1 MRKRVEIPEWYRNNR
16 LAELRRENGYTQSHV
31 ADHINC
37 VLKTYQNY
45 EQGRNFPTLQYADSL
60 ANLYSVSID
69 YLLGKSSYT
78 NADNEMISEVT
89 GLTDSSIDC
98 LKTIKF
104 DSDKLKLLNLL
115 MSNYDL
121 FSELLQNLGVMFSQE
136 KMMEFNNLDPSFASI
151 YAYTKIKNILS
162 QYREVIDNENV

>member
-16 LAELRRENGYTQSHV
+16 LVELRRENGYTQSYV

-45 EQGRNFPTLQYADSL
+45 EQGHNFPTLQYADSL

-121 FSELLQNLGVMFSQE
+121 FSELLQNLDVMLSQE